1 MRCDTVRQM
10 VEEDVEISP
19 SLRVHLDS
27 CSACKEYL
35 RSWQAVRAGL
45 VALGVESPPEPSI
58 GFTKRVMNR
67 IENAREEIQFG
78 EQFIDQIGRRF
89 VYAMLMVALTLLLV
103 LLLPSS
109 GPLRSSGVSQS
120 VLVQT
125 QMATLSNEQVL
136 GVDGSDS
143 GDAADYSNASGA
155 NGNPATR
162 GSQ

>member
-45 VALGVESPPEPSI
+45 IALGVESPPEPSI

-67 IENAREEIQFG
+67 IENAREEIHRS
-78 EQFIDQIGRRF
+78 DWP
-89 VYAMLMVALTLLLV
+89 ALC
-103 LLLPSS
+103 
-109 GPLRSSGVSQS
+109 LRD
-120 VLVQT
+120 
-125 QMATLSNEQVL
+125 A
-136 GVDGSDS
+136 DG
-143 GDAADYSNASGA
+143 GADAASGA
-155 NGNPATR
+155 PAAVVGTPSQFRSLTICPCADPNGDAIER
-162 GSQ
+162 AGSGSGWLGFRRCSGLF